1 MPWLSTV
8 FEMLG
13 SSAGSR
19 GVERWCWK
27 GGGGSAGDA
36 RHWSATAAEL
46 AGDEEDGLPS
56 SIAALASSLLRLA
69 AAPRNQ
75 EPTSPSPARLCS
87 PASPATDGA
96 VPSRPARAAA
106 QPRARHVPARRRGRP
121 WHQPPLPPGVYEH
134 GLGGAPA
141 HRHPGEDGQ
150 FLLLH
155 SAAYGHYLAAT
166 DVPAPPGH
174 RGLRVEQRDY
184 YHPEVEPLVWHAIL
198 SESEEEVYLRHIG
211 GACLRANGRYWNTDA
226 SVDYIED
233 LDNISRKMLW
243 VMEQIPAREV
253 MPPLPRPIGL
263 PHPML
268 RSRMIMYMWRN
279 ILGGLITRGSFVF
292 WGRSVF
298 RLRNH
303 LVRRLRPMIDLDD
316 SELVMGLPTRD
327 GRMFPLVV
335 DLPSSGHTL
344 HIFLTIIGT
353 PAHEELR
360 YADVAAE

>member
-1 MPWLSTV
+1 MEQFHHGQHVRLR
-8 FEMLG
+8 
-13 SSAGSR
+13 SR
-19 GVERWCWK
+19 VHGTYLH
-27 GGGGSAGDA
+27 AD
-36 RHWSATAAEL
+36 
-46 AGDEEDGLPS
+46 EDGHGVNLRFRRES
-56 SIAALASSLLRLA
+56 MNAAW
-69 AAPRNQ
+69 
-75 EPTSPSPARLCS
+75 
-87 PASPATDGA
+87 A
-96 VPSRPARAAA
+96 V
-106 QPRARHVPARRRGRP
+106 
-121 WHQPPLPPGVYEH
+121 
-134 GLGGAPA
+134 
-141 HRHPGEDGQ
+141 HRHPGKDGQ

-174 RGLRVEQRDY
+174 RGLR
-184 YHPEVEPLVWHAIL
+184 AIL
-198 SESEEEVYLRHIG
+198 SKSEEEVYLRNIG
-211 GACLRANGRYWNTDA
+211 GACLRANGRFWNTDA
-226 SVDYIED
+226 TIDYIED

-243 VMEQIPAREV
+243 VVEQIPAREV

-279 ILGGLITRGSFVF
+279 ILGGLITCGSFVF

-298 RLRNH
+298 RLRNQ

-316 SELVMGLPTRD
+316 PELVMGLPTRD

-344 HIFLTIIGT
+344 HIFLTIAGT

-360 YADVAAE
+360 YADVDAE